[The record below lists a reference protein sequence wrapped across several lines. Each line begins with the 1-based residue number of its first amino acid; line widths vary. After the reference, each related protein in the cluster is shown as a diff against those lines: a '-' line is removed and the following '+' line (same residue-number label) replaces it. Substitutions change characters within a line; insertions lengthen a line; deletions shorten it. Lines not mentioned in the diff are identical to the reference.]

1 MKYLFERFGCYS
13 DRLNLHNCL
22 GDRVIHHIKIDLP
35 ASVRSELEMN
45 IHIMISELI
54 VGGEALSTEVT
65 PETHCITVGRE
76 TTTHL

>member
-1 MKYLFERFGCYS
+1 MAKTI
-13 DRLNLHNCL
+13 LNFHFDYWHTSLINH
-22 GDRVIHHIKIDLP
+22 VKIDLP